1 MENRILKSF
10 LLKQDKG
17 RANNLFVLAKSKL
30 RFKAILK
37 HWRPLE
43 MTGPTARKRGRR
55 GSPESWSVDAHVGQ
69 RVRMR
74 RTLLGMSQEKLGE
87 AIGLTFQQVQKYER
101 GSNRISAGT
110 LYRLGQVLDVP
121 VSFFFDCYDDPDH
134 PRTSSGREDTSSIND
149 SQISRREARLLRLW
163 RAAPSHVSDELLS
176 LLSSLS
182 PGIREQQDSGDS
194 VTSRPDLSA
203 PSNDATFKSVNSSED
218 GRSTGK
224 DAPARATSRHARI
237 DTPPR
242 LKPAA
247 DGANGKDGAKPRR
260 RHGAVWDPTDIMRAS
275 KIPPRE

>member
-1 MENRILKSF
+1 
-10 LLKQDKG
+10 
-17 RANNLFVLAKSKL
+17 
-30 RFKAILK
+30 
-37 HWRPLE
+37 

-134 PRTSSGREDTSSIND
+134 ARAVSSRDDSSSIND

-182 PGIREQQDSGDS
+182 PGVREPQDGGEP
-194 VTSRPDLSA
+194 VTGLIAPTDGSA
-203 PSNDATFKSVNSSED
+203 TTAGLPANGARAGGN
-218 GRSTGK
+218 
-224 DAPARATSRHARI
+224 DAPARAASRHARI

-242 LKPAA
+242 LKSTTAE
-247 DGANGKDGAKPRR
+247 GGGGKPRR
-260 RHGAVWDPTDIMRAS
+260 RHGAVWDPTDIMRAG
-275 KIPPRE
+275 KPPTRE